1 MAKFC
6 YLRLYLD
13 KYCFITSVAVDGK
26 DEVEPTFS
34 GVNAV
39 PVKITKV
46 VINNYSSS
54 PNGL

>member
-1 MAKFC
+1 M
-6 YLRLYLD
+6 
-13 KYCFITSVAVDGK
+13 DGK

-34 GVNAV
+34 GFNAM

-46 VINNYSSS
+46 VVNNYSSS